1 MHENLHQ
8 SLIEVAEK
16 YIGIKEATGHNDGSE
31 VEMFQKAVDNK
42 AQGESWCFEGDVEIL
57 TIDGWI
63 KFKELDNN
71 AVVAQIED
79 DLTINFV
86 KPLQFIKKTYSGK
99 GFNVVTRSL
108 DFKCDNGH
116 KFYGRFNNCKNL
128 ELDTLERASHSL
140 QIPNIYS
147 NSKGTGLNYEELS
160 LLAIFLSDG
169 YSSKTSGK
177 TTNPK
182 DRITVAVSKDREL
195 KALENQNYLA
205 KHKNKNIYGLSKTEI
220 TIYKFETPWFFDQL
234 FNKYKEM
241 KWEFVLS
248 FNQTEARHF
257 LKIFSQFDG
266 NIRDNSIRLFSSN
279 RVLADQLG
287 TLAAFAGYCV
297 NESVQY
303 SPLSNKPNWIIAYT
317 ISENK
322 NSRTIKKE
330 HIKQIE
336 FKDEELYCVSVPS
349 QRILVRDKNHSIFMS
364 GNCMAFVQFCLQQVE
379 KAENIRSNVFH
390 SEHCLTVWN
399 KTDQSMHK
407 ITPSPGFIVI
417 WQHEGTTNGHTGI
430 VTGVPTDSTFTT
442 IEGNTGGGST
452 VEANGD
458 GVYRKTRN
466 LHPTGNMKVV
476 GFIDPFAETILP

>member
-1 MHENLHQ
+1 MHENLHL
-8 SLIEVAEK
+8 SLVEVATK
-16 YIGIKEATGHNDGSE
+16 YIGIKESTNHNDGPE
-31 VEMFQKAVDNK
+31 VEMFQKAVDGK

-57 TIDGWI
+57 TTDGWI
-63 KFKELDNN
+63 KFKELQNN
-71 AVVAQIED
+71 AIVAQIED
-79 DLTINFV
+79 DLTINFIR
-86 KPLQFIKKTYSGK
+86 PLEFIKKTYSGK
-99 GFNVVTRSL
+99 GFNIVTRSL

-128 ELDTLERASHSL
+128 ELDTLNRATHSL
-140 QIPNIYS
+140 QIPNVYS

-169 YSSKTSGK
+169 YSSKTSGDTK
-177 TTNPK
+177 NPK
-182 DRITVAVSKDREL
+182 DRISVAVSKDREL
-195 KALENQNYLA
+195 KALESQDYCA
-205 KHKNKNIYGLSKTEI
+205 KHTNKNIYGKSKTQL
-220 TIYKFETPWFFDQL
+220 TTYKFETPWFFDQL

-257 LKIFSQFDG
+257 LEIFSQFDG

-303 SPLSNKPNWIIAYT
+303 SPLSGKPNWIIAYT

-336 FKDEELYCVSVPS
+336 FKNEDLYCVSVPS

-379 KAENIRSNVFH
+379 QIENIRSNVFH

-399 KTDQSMHK
+399 KTDKTLHSNK
-407 ITPSPGFIVI
+407 PEPGYIVI
-417 WQHEGTTNGHTGI
+417 WQHGDTTQGHTGI
-430 VTGVPTDSTFTT
+430 VTDVVDDNHFGT
-442 IEGNTGGGST
+442 IEGNTADGSG
-452 VEANGD
+452 VVRDGD
-458 GVYRKTRN
+458 GVYHRTRSIV
-466 LHPTGNMKVV
+466 GAGSMKVL
-476 GFIDPFAETILP
+476 GFINPFADTVLP

>member
-1 MHENLHQ
+1 MSEDLHQ
-8 SLIEVAEK
+8 SLIEVATK
-16 YIGIKEATGHNDGSE
+16 YIGIKEATNHNDGPE
-31 VEMFQKAVDNK
+31 VEMFQKAVDGK
-42 AQGESWCFEGDVEIL
+42 ANGESWCFEGDVEIL
-57 TIDGWI
+57 TTDGWI
-63 KFKELDNN
+63 KFKELDKN
-71 AVVAQIED
+71 AIVAQIED

-86 KPLQFIKKTYSGK
+86 RPLEFIKKTYSGK
-99 GFNVVTRSL
+99 GFNVITRSL
-108 DFKCDNGH
+108 DFKCDSGH

-128 ELDTLERASHSL
+128 ELDTLERATHSL

-169 YSSKTSGK
+169 YFSKTSGK

-182 DRITVAVSKDREL
+182 NRIAVAVSKDREL
-195 KALENQNYLA
+195 KALESQHYLA

-220 TIYKFETPWFFDQL
+220 TTYKFEMPWFFDQL

-257 LKIFSQFDG
+257 LKVFSQFDG
-266 NIRDNSIRLFSSN
+266 NIKGNSVRLFSSN

-297 NESVQY
+297 NENVQY
-303 SPLSNKPNWIIAYT
+303 SPLSNKPNWIITYT
-317 ISENK
+317 ISENR

-336 FKDEELYCVSVPS
+336 FNNEELYCVSVPS

-379 KAENIRSNVFH
+379 ATENIRTNMFS

-399 KTDQSMHK
+399 KTPKEMRKALPQ
-407 ITPSPGFIVI
+407 PGYVVI
-417 WQHEGTTNGHTGI
+417 WQHGDTTQGHTGI
-430 VTGVPTDSTFTT
+430 VTKLIDADHFAT
-442 IEGNTGGGST
+442 IEGNTGDGSG
-452 VEANGD
+452 VVRDGD
-458 GVYRKTRN
+458 GVYRRIRSIN
-466 LHPTGNMKVV
+466 GAGSMKVL
-476 GFIDPFAETILP
+476 GFIDPFAETVNS